1 MKKLQ
6 YSVDIN
12 APKEKVWEVLW
23 NDETYRKWTSVFSEG
38 SSAETDWQEGSKIH
52 FLNGEG
58 GGMYS
63 VVAKNQPNE
72 YMSIKHLGEVKDG
85 KEQPISEE
93 VESWSGSMENYRLTQ
108 QGNTTNLSVELDTVE
123 SFEDFMNQTF
133 PKALEKVK
141 ELAETN

>member
-1 MKKLQ
+1 
-6 YSVDIN
+6 
-12 APKEKVWEVLW
+12 
-23 NDETYRKWTSVFSEG
+23 G